1 MRHTREFWLERLYA
15 RVPAFHRE
23 QDLAI
28 ARLRSPGLDD
38 GQAAERA
45 PLRSLLRTI
54 AAQVAAVRQ
63 DLDDLRDDFFLETA
77 EDWVVPY
84 LGALVGTT
92 LLPNPVGQS
101 NRQDVRNT
109 LAWRRAKGTP
119 AMLAGLA
126 RGTTGW
132 GAEVVEGFRT
142 LAWTQHAAHVRLDR
156 PLTADLRD
164 PVALARLGTAHDPF
178 AHLPDFRAP
187 GRSGAAGQ
195 GGRYD
200 LGTAVTFLRPLQT
213 FPQRGVTPA
222 AAAPGD
228 PAPAGTR
235 AHTFDPLHEE
245 LPLYGADGL
254 PVDPV
259 AFAVDPAAAFGP
271 ERSFVVRRAGV
282 PLALAPARGGGDG
295 RPDNGGRGPGAA
307 ADAEPEED
315 FAFGTPEP
323 ATGLHPTEGMRVLDP
338 TVFRRPAEH
347 FTVSALWYP
356 DAAPGSATGPVAPVR
371 LGAIATSLLPDTGR
385 AFRTDRPLGGAG
397 RLVVRIETGRPEP
410 LPGWAGLGT
419 ADAGRFPACELVVR
433 DDRPPR
439 AARHGGVPSV
449 AGRYAGAV
457 TVHLPEVFV
466 WPGRPVDL
474 LVAADGSTYRAEPP
488 AAGGPPGRGRLARA
502 SDGQAWPSAGPARPV
517 TWPYRPDGGVHRVR
531 GLAVADR
538 TRFTGLPGFVV
549 EVHELAAVPQLAG
562 ALVTADT
569 PVTEEHRA
577 RLAVP
582 AGLTDWPAFTFLPSR
597 DAVADRIPVERTV
610 LVALEI
616 RPAAL
621 PGPGEAP
628 AVWPMSELVVTDRAG
643 GALLAYLPEADP
655 VADGDGAPVARFAL
669 AADGSG
675 WTMPGGLRPGAPG
688 MLPPGSVPAR
698 AAQGQVL
705 PLEGA
710 VPLRRRRVVHGP
722 ARSGELGVDPARGVF
737 CLAPDDPLV
746 ALPPADRDLT
756 VDYIEAFGGPVGA
769 RGVRTAPGA
778 AEDGAAAPTR
788 IVSAAGDAA
797 VRLPFGRIHRT
808 PAEAVA
814 AAEALWAATR
824 ASVDEVIEIVDSA
837 SYAGPVTLDFGRL
850 GPVAAGLRRHV
861 TIRAGGPAGAARPC
875 LLPET
880 PATGAALVTVRGM
893 TGLGAVEAL
902 SVDHV
907 VQLSGLLIG
916 GRIQLTDGFLTALR
930 LDACT
935 LDVPSGG
942 SPEGEADGP
951 AGEAAVRWDDAE
963 ADHQAEL
970 SFTASILAGVRTGPG
985 VALVTGTDSVLHR
998 TAPGRR
1004 PGLALGGPDAPG
1016 RTRAEEADD
1025 SAGDRPARLVRLRRV
1040 TVLGRLRA
1048 EELEADEALLAGTA
1062 VVDARQSGCLRFS
1075 RVEPGSVLPRRH
1087 RCVPADDDLARGDT
1101 AAPSFKSLRPRSA
1114 LFAAIGDASSPLVLT
1129 ASGSGDEVGAFA
1141 GGHSGL
1147 RRANLAAKLAEFL
1160 PAGLRPVIVVEDG
1173 AVGRPPGT
1181 V

>member
-28 ARLRSPGLDD
+28 ARLRFPGLDD
-38 GQAAERA
+38 GQTLERA

-63 DLDDLRDDFFLETA
+63 DLDDLWDDFFLETA

-92 LLPNPVGQS
+92 LLPNPVGRS

-119 AMLAGLA
+119 TMLAGLA
-126 RGTTGW
+126 RGTTDW

-156 PLTADLRD
+156 PLTVDLRD
-164 PVALARLGTAHDPF
+164 PVALARLGTAYDPF
-178 AHLPDFRAP
+178 GHLPDFRTP
-187 GRSGAAGQ
+187 GRSGATGQ

-200 LGTAVTFLRPLQT
+200 LGTVVTFLRPLQT

-222 AAAPGD
+222 ATVPGK
-228 PAPAGTR
+228 PAPAGAR

-245 LPLYGADGL
+245 LPLYGTDGL

-259 AFAVDPAAAFGP
+259 AFAADPATAFGP
-271 ERSFVVRRAGV
+271 ERAFVVRRAGV
-282 PLALAPARGGGDG
+282 PLALARGGGHG
-295 RPDNGGRGPGAA
+295 EPDAGGRGAGAA
-307 ADAEPEED
+307 TDAEPEED
-315 FAFGTPEP
+315 FAFGAPDP
-323 ATGLHPTEGMRVLDP
+323 ATSLHPTEGMRVLDP

-356 DAAPGSATGPVAPVR
+356 DAAPGPIAPVR
-371 LGAIATSLLPDTGR
+371 LGAIATSLLPDTAR

-397 RLVVRIETGRPEP
+397 RLVLRIETGLPDP
-410 LPGWAGLGT
+410 LPGWAGLAT
-419 ADAGRFPACELVVR
+419 ADAGRFPACELAVR

-439 AARHGGVPSV
+439 AARHGGVPSA

-474 LVAADGSTYRAEPP
+474 LVAADGSTYRVEPPADP
-488 AAGGPPGRGRLARA
+488 AAGGPPVRGRLARA
-502 SDGQAWPSAGPARPV
+502 SDGQAWPSAGVTRPV
-517 TWPYRPDGGVHRVR
+517 TWPYRADGGVHRVR
-531 GLAVADR
+531 GLVVADR
-538 TRFTGLPGFVV
+538 TRFTGLPGLVV

-569 PVTEEHRA
+569 PMTDEHRA

-582 AGLTDWPAFTFLPSR
+582 PGLTDWPAFTFLPSR

-610 LVALEI
+610 LIALEI
-616 RPAAL
+616 RRAAV
-621 PGPGEAP
+621 PGPGEPP

-643 GALLAYLPEADP
+643 GALLTYLPEADL
-655 VADGDGAPVARFAL
+655 VADDGSGGPVARFAL
-669 AADGSG
+669 GADGSS
-675 WTMPGGLRPGAPG
+675 WTMPGGMRPGAPG

-746 ALPPADRDLT
+746 AVEPAERDLT
-756 VDYIEAFGGPVGA
+756 VDYVEAFSGPVGA
-769 RGVRTAPGA
+769 RGVRTAPTAVGGGEAGA
-778 AEDGAAAPTR
+778 ASTR
-788 IVSAAGDAA
+788 IVSASGDAA

-814 AAEALWAATR
+814 AADALWAATG
-824 ASVDEVIEIVDSA
+824 AAVDEVIEIVDSA
-837 SYAGPVTLDFGRL
+837 SYAGSVALDFGRL
-850 GPVAAGLRRHV
+850 GAAAARLRRHV
-861 TIRAGGPAGAARPC
+861 TIRAGGPTGAARPC
-875 LLPET
+875 LVPDAPDT
-880 PATGAALVTVRGM
+880 DAALVTVRGM
-893 TGLGAVEAL
+893 TGLGTVQAL
-902 SVDHV
+902 SVDHALH
-907 VQLSGLLIG
+907 LSGLLIG
-916 GRIQLTDGFLTALR
+916 GRIRVTDGFLTALR
-930 LDACT
+930 LDTCT
-935 LDVPSGG
+935 LHPPSDG
-942 SPEGEADGP
+942 PADGP
-951 AGEAAVRWDDAE
+951 AGATALRWDDADP
-963 ADHQAEL
+963 DHQAEL
-970 SFTASILAGVRTGPG
+970 AFTASILAGIRTGPG

-998 TAPGRR
+998 SAGQR
-1004 PGLALGGPDAPG
+1004 PGLALGGPDVPG
-1016 RTRAEEADD
+1016 RTRAAEAADPASD
-1025 SAGDRPARLVRLRRV
+1025 SPARRVRLHRV
-1040 TVLGRLRA
+1040 TVLGRLRT
-1048 EELEADEALLAGTA
+1048 EELEADEALLVGAA
-1062 VVDARQSGCLRFS
+1062 VADTRQSGCLRFS
-1075 RVEPGSVLPRRH
+1075 RVEPGSVLPSRH
-1087 RCVPADDDLARGDT
+1087 RCVPGDDDLARGDT
-1101 AAPSFKSLRPRSA
+1101 AAASFGSLRPRSA
-1114 LFAAIGDASSPLVLT
+1114 LFAALGDASSPLVLT
-1129 ASGSGDEVGAFA
+1129 ASGTGDEVGAFA
-1141 GGHSGL
+1141 AGHSGL

-1173 AVGRPPGT
+1173 ACARPPGT